1 MRMGGRRV
9 SDVKSVVIAA
19 CITSVC
25 NPAWAQSPADF
36 SAVDAKLTVC
46 LARHGDTPGVDN
58 CYGVAKTA
66 ADRRLNDVYA
76 GLVNTLKH
84 PGNAIERRDDPEIL
98 RRLVAAERAWIVFRD
113 AECSYHSSYMLHGT
127 GEDGAD
133 TACVYAQT
141 KTRVTTLT
149 APDAPQNLR

>member
-1 MRMGGRRV
+1 M
-9 SDVKSVVIAA
+9 KSVIFAA
-19 CITSVC
+19 CVAFVC
-25 NPAWAQSPADF
+25 VPAWAESPADF
-36 SAVDAKLTVC
+36 SPVDAKLKAC

-58 CYGVAKTA
+58 CYGVAKAA

-84 PGNAIERRDDPEIL
+84 PGDPIDVRDDPEIL
-98 RRLVAAERAWIVFRD
+98 RRLVASERAWIVFRD
-113 AECSYHSSYMLHGT
+113 AECSYRSSYMLHGT

-141 KTRVTTLT
+141 KMRVITLT

>member
-1 MRMGGRRV
+1 M
-9 SDVKSVVIAA
+9 KSVVIAA
-19 CITSVC
+19 CVALVC
-25 NPAWAQSPADF
+25 VPAWAQSPADF
-36 SAVDAKLTVC
+36 SAVDAKLKAC

-66 ADRRLNDVYA
+66 ADRRLNGVYA

-84 PGNAIERRDDPEIL
+84 PGDPIEVRDDPEIL
-98 RRLVAAERAWIVFRD
+98 RRLIAAERAWIMFRD

-133 TACVYAQT
+133 TACAYAQT

>member
-1 MRMGGRRV
+1 MKRAI
-9 SDVKSVVIAA
+9 IATCVA
-19 CITSVC
+19 LVC
-25 NPAWAQSPADF
+25 VPAWAQSPADF
-36 SAVDAKLTVC
+36 ATVDAKLKAC
-46 LARHGDTPGVDN
+46 LARHVDTPGVDN

-66 ADRRLNDVYA
+66 ADQRQNDVYA
-76 GLVNTLKH
+76 GVVNVFKH
-84 PGNAIERRDDPEIL
+84 PGDQVAAQDYPEIL
-98 RRLVAAERAWIVFRD
+98 RRLVASERAWIVFRD

-141 KTRVTTLT
+141 KMRVITLT

>member
-1 MRMGGRRV
+1 MKRII
-9 SDVKSVVIAA
+9 IAA
-19 CITSVC
+19 CIALGC
-25 NPAWAQSPADF
+25 GPAWAQSPADF
-36 SAVDAKLTVC
+36 STIDAKLQAC

-58 CYGVAKTA
+58 CYGVAKAA

-76 GLVNTLKH
+76 GLVNTFKH
-84 PGNAIERRDDPEIL
+84 PGDPIEVRDDPEIL
-98 RRLVAAERAWIVFRD
+98 RRLVASERAWIVFRD
-113 AECSYHSSYMLHGT
+113 AECSYHSSYMLYGR

-133 TACVYAQT
+133 TACIYAQT

>member
-1 MRMGGRRV
+1 M
-9 SDVKSVVIAA
+9 KSVVIFAYVA
-19 CITSVC
+19 LVC
-25 NPAWAQSPADF
+25 GPALAQSPADF
-36 SAVDAKLTVC
+36 FAVDAKLKAC

-58 CYGVAKTA
+58 CYGVAKSG

-76 GLVNTLKH
+76 GLVNALKH
-84 PGNAIERRDDPEIL
+84 PGDPIEVRDDPEIL
-98 RRLVAAERAWIVFRD
+98 RRLVASERAWIVFRD

-141 KTRVTTLT
+141 KMRVTTLT

>member
-1 MRMGGRRV
+1 M
-9 SDVKSVVIAA
+9 KSVIIAA
-19 CITSVC
+19 CVALVC
-25 NPAWAQSPADF
+25 VPAWAQSPADF
-36 SAVDAKLTVC
+36 SAVDAKLKAC

-84 PGNAIERRDDPEIL
+84 PGDPIEMRDDPEIM

-149 APDAPQNLR
+149 APDAPQKLR

>member
-1 MRMGGRRV
+1 M
-9 SDVKSVVIAA
+9 IAA
-19 CITSVC
+19 CAAALACV
-25 NPAWAQSPADF
+25 PAWAAPPTDF
-36 SAVDAKLTVC
+36 SVIDANLKSC

-58 CYGVAKTA
+58 CYGVAKAA

-76 GLVNTLKH
+76 GLVNTFKH
-84 PGNAIERRDDPEIL
+84 PGDPIEVRDDPEIL
-98 RRLVAAERAWIVFRD
+98 RRLVASERAWIMFRD

-141 KTRVTTLT
+141 KTRVKALT

>member
-1 MRMGGRRV
+1 M
-9 SDVKSVVIAA
+9 IAA
-19 CITSVC
+19 CAAALACV
-25 NPAWAQSPADF
+25 PAWAAAPTDF
-36 SAVDAKLTVC
+36 SVIDANLKSC

-58 CYGVAKTA
+58 CYGVAKAA

-76 GLVNTLKH
+76 GLVNALKH
-84 PGNAIERRDDPEIL
+84 PGDPIEVRDDPEIL
-98 RRLVAAERAWIVFRD
+98 RRLVASERAWIVFRD
-113 AECSYHSSYMLHGT
+113 AECSYHSSYVLHGT

-141 KTRVTTLT
+141 KMRVITLT

>member
-1 MRMGGRRV
+1 M
-9 SDVKSVVIAA
+9 KSVIIAA
-19 CITSVC
+19 CVAVVC
-25 NPAWAQSPADF
+25 VPAWAQSPADF
-36 SAVDAKLTVC
+36 SAVDAKLKAC
-46 LARHGDTPGVDN
+46 LARHGDTPGVDT

-84 PGNAIERRDDPEIL
+84 PGDPIEVRDDPEIL

-133 TACVYAQT
+133 SACVYTQT
-141 KTRVTTLT
+141 KMRVIALA